1 MQLVNSII
9 NDGSLHNLVF
19 SNGTLNSE
27 YLQSSKAQVAK
38 LIQGGGSTIPPHQH
52 AMI

>member
-27 YLQSSKAQVAK
+27 YLQSSKGQVTK
-38 LIQGGGSTIPPHQH
+38 
-52 AMI
+52 MIAGHHGDTNVYDA